1 MYVNESLC
9 VYLPK
14 LRHYCQLHQHTAAQ
28 TTAELLSDGTPSPA
42 APADARE
49 QIGRQRSVR
58 RRRRARGRARRLGG
72 GRGGRAGSGSW
83 CIARLAGGERG
94 EIDQP
99 PPTESTAAVAAPGT
113 GPREHRR
120 EALRSARPRPNPS
133 LGPQLLSQPMP
144 TVERWWMARSRPH
157 LDSLRVPKV
166 GARRGVRG
174 KDGGRSTK
182 RGNKREGKHTV
193 HTIW

>member
-1 MYVNESLC
+1 MSPSLASPSQFPPLRRWARAK
-9 VYLPK
+9 VARGLEQQPPSPRSPQSPPPSPSSSPSRPTPPPLEAASVEPVDSHHASHRGQALPG
-14 LRHYCQLHQHTAAQ
+14 AD
-28 TTAELLSDGTPSPA
+28 DGTPSPA

-72 GRGGRAGSGSW
+72 GRGGPAGSGSW

-144 TVERWWMARSRPH
+144 TVER
-157 LDSLRVPKV
+157 
-166 GARRGVRG
+166 
-174 KDGGRSTK
+174 
-182 RGNKREGKHTV
+182 
-193 HTIW
+193 